1 MQSQTS
7 IAKPGDDYLYIN
19 RFVMAALLKCD
30 PEGLDDERALARI
43 AELLDEVEDF
53 KPENVQV
60 AQIRAGSHG
69 RAKASPDGDTVTVE
83 MLKPFT
89 HGREEITELV
99 FKAPRFADVRAMAD
113 AKTGG
118 RGVAVLFSRC
128 CGRTENELAGLH
140 FADFMTCQAAIAFL
154 QEGR

>member
-1 MQSQTS
+1 MQSQTN
-7 IAKPGDDYLYIN
+7 IAVASDDYLHIN
-19 RFVMAALLKCD
+19 RYVIAELLKCSAED
-30 PEGLDDERALARI
+30 LDEGRALARI

-60 AQIRAGSHG
+60 AQIRAGSHE
-69 RAKASPDGDTVTVE
+69 RARVSPDGNVVTVT
-83 MLKPFT
+83 MLKPFE
-89 HGREEITELV
+89 HGRETISELV

-128 CGRTENELAGLH
+128 CGRTENELAGMH